1 MNKKFVYIVIFFLA
15 FSSVVFAGRNEINEA
30 LDSYEAIVVEVEE
43 MAQNEYICIVCDFSA
58 IDEKMAVAN
67 DRIGKLEDE
76 REWLVQDAKRAAE
89 LRSRFVQAMAAAM
102 KVIIK
107 Y

>member
-1 MNKKFVYIVIFFLA
+1 MNRIFINIVILFFA
-15 FSSVVFAGRNEINEA
+15 FSAVVFAGRNEIDEA
-30 LDSYEAIVVEVEE
+30 LNSYEAIVVEVED

-58 IDEKMAVAN
+58 IDEKMAIAN

-102 KVIIK
+102 KVILK